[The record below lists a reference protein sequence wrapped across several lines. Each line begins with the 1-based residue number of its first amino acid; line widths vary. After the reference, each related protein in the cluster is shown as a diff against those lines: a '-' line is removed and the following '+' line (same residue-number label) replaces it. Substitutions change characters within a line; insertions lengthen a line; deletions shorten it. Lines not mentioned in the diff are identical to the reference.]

1 MRGLTQQSI
10 TVLQYRL
17 GMMPNGPNGGADGV
31 YGLATR
37 EACERFGLPLTDG
50 APTPETFESFVGMG
64 VDTHGNPDWLMQIN
78 GNGRFVI
85 ESRSTRA
92 AGVPGSLT
100 PRGWMIHHT
109 GNGGDAPRCNAELMS
124 AGRSDLSGPL
134 YNFVVNR
141 DLSVLW
147 VTNGRTHHAGMGDGR
162 VLAAVERGQVPPI
175 AVADDTSGNSYF
187 LSGAV
192 DGRPGQPTYEQQCRV
207 AGLVIARMDNA
218 APMPARMGLIRHA
231 NWTARKTD
239 VSKDGFV
246 AVLTGVAA
254 GREPKPEPEPDSVYR
269 CPHCGERIVA
279 TAG

>member
-17 GMMPNGPNGGADGV
+17 GMVPNGPNGGADGV
-31 YGLATR
+31 YGPATR
-37 EACERFGLPLTDG
+37 EACESFALPLTDG
-50 APTPETFESFVGMG
+50 AATPETFEAAVGMG
-64 VDTHGNPDWLMQIN
+64 VDPHGNPDWLTQIN
-78 GNGRFVI
+78 GDGRFVI
-85 ESRSTRA
+85 DSRSTIA

-109 GNGGDAPRCNAELMS
+109 GNGGDALRCNAELMTV
-124 AGRSDLSGPL
+124 GRSDLSGPL

-162 VLAAVERGQVPPI
+162 VLEAVERGQVPPI

-192 DGRPGQPTYEQQCRV
+192 DGRPGQPTYKQQCRV
-207 AGLVIARMDNA
+207 AGLVIARMEIPA
-218 APMPARMGLIRHA
+218 ASGGYRLGLISHA
-231 NWTARKTD
+231 DWTVRKTD
-239 VSKDGFV
+239 VSEDGFA
-246 AVLTGVAA
+246 AVLDGLEEP
-254 GREPKPEPEPDSVYR
+254 EPKPEPEPDSVYR